1 MRAGQGLTELL
12 RELAEGDRSAL
23 DRLVPLVYAEL
34 HRMAASYL
42 KRENPD
48 HTLQATA
55 LVHEA
60 YLKLAGASQPD
71 CQSRAHF
78 YGIASRIMRQ
88 ILVDHARA
96 RLAGRRGGGGQKVPI
111 EDGMASFHERPRQM
125 VALDDALE
133 ELGRRDPD
141 KLHLVE
147 LRFFAGLSAEE
158 SAELLG
164 LPLERVRYQLR
175 MAQAWLRREMAA
187 GQK

>member
-1 MRAGQGLTELL
+1 MPAREGMTKLL
-12 RELAEGDRSAL
+12 RELADGDRSAL

-42 KRENPD
+42 KRENPQ

-60 YLKLAGASQPD
+60 YLKLAGPNQPD

-78 YGIASRIMRQ
+78 YGIASRIMRH
-88 ILVDHARA
+88 ILVDHARTRMAA
-96 RLAGRRGGGGQKVPI
+96 RHGGGGVKVPL
-111 EDGMASFHERPRQM
+111 EERVAGFNERPQRM
-125 VALDDALE
+125 VVLDDALE
-133 ELGRRDPD
+133 ALGHQDPD
-141 KLHLVE
+141 KLRLVE

-158 SAELLG
+158 SAEMLG
-164 LPLERVRYQLR
+164 LPLQSVRYQLR

-187 GQK
+187 GAG

>member
-1 MRAGQGLTELL
+1 MPAEPGVTELL
-12 RELAEGDRSAL
+12 RRLAGGDRNAL
-23 DRLVPLVYAEL
+23 DRLIPLVYAEL

-60 YLKLAGASQPD
+60 YLKLAGTNQPD
-71 CQSRAHF
+71 FQSRAHF

-88 ILVDHARA
+88 ILVDHARSRMA
-96 RLAGRRGGGGQKVPI
+96 AKRRGGGVRVPL
-111 EDGMASFHERPRQM
+111 EDAAASFQARPGLM

-141 KLHLVE
+141 KLRLVE

-158 SAELLG
+158 SAVMLG
-164 LPLERVRYQLR
+164 LPLESVRYQLR
-175 MAQAWLRREMAA
+175 MAQAWLRREMAS
-187 GQK
+187 GRE

>member
-1 MRAGQGLTELL
+1 MPAEPGVTELL
-12 RELAEGDRSAL
+12 RRLAGGDRNAL
-23 DRLVPLVYAEL
+23 DRLIPLVYAEL

-60 YLKLAGASQPD
+60 YLKLAGGSQPD
-71 CQSRAHF
+71 FQSRAHF

-88 ILVDHARA
+88 ILVDHARTRMA
-96 RLAGRRGGGGQKVPI
+96 AKRGGGLRVPL
-111 EDGMASFHERPRQM
+111 EEAAASFQERPGLM
-125 VALDDALE
+125 MALDDALE

-141 KLHLVE
+141 KLRLVE

-158 SAELLG
+158 SADMLG
-164 LPLERVRYQLR
+164 LPLESVRYQLR
-175 MAQAWLRREMAA
+175 MAQAWLRREMAS
-187 GQK
+187 GPE